1 MLAARELIV
10 VNILSAQGSF
20 TNTVWQSLHMAYLPK
35 QESKQLKLV
44 LAIHLAFHT
53 VVIWTNGQENIKAAQ
68 FNLESTNF
76 RVSALQHSI

>member
-44 LAIHLAFHT
+44 LLYTWHFTLLSFELMGRKT
-53 VVIWTNGQENIKAAQ
+53 
-68 FNLESTNF
+68 
-76 RVSALQHSI
+76 